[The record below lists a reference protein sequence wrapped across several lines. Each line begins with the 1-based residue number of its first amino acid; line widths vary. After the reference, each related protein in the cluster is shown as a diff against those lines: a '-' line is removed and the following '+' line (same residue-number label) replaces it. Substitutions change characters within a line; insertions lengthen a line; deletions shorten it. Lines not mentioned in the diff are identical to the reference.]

1 MRKNLS
7 VFFLGSLLLST
18 PKIFA
23 ETELDEHF
31 SLLTDFVYMQR
42 YHVKNNPIVTDT
54 TVTLCKGS
62 DCTTTVLNTK
72 SLVRNFEPG
81 VSAIFS
87 YIQNATTSYELG
99 GLYIWAMDNTSTR
112 EGPGSLSYPFD
123 NASFAKD
130 FYGSDKISARYKSL
144 FYTAEANFWKTFS
157 PTRYSS
163 FVLSTLF
170 GLRFANISEKFSVNS
185 YKHGSHSSYDITAKN
200 DLIGIQVG
208 IDFQIRLIK
217 NFYWDLLL
225 KAGADLNRISAKV
238 FLGDLNNTVVLR
250 NNTREK
256 AQNGMFAQAAAGAGY
271 QLADWLNVHIGYQM
285 LFFGG
290 LALAPDQINRSSS
303 ELSPSAKVS
312 SYKIAANGYIIVHGV
327 YTGFVFS
334 F

>member
-1 MRKNLS
+1 MRQNLS

-18 PKIFA
+18 PKLFA

-42 YHVKNNPIVTDT
+42 YHVKNNPIVNDS
-54 TVTLCKGS
+54 TVTICRGS
-62 DCTTTVLNTK
+62 DCNTTVLTAK

-81 VSAIFS
+81 ISATLS
-87 YIQNATTSYELG
+87 YIQNATTSYDLS

-112 EGPGSLSYPFD
+112 EGPGSLSYPFH
-123 NASFAKD
+123 NASFARD
-130 FYGSDKISARYKSL
+130 FYGADKISARYKSL

-157 PTRYSS
+157 SLHS
-163 FVLSTLF
+163 MFGLSTLF
-170 GLRFANISEKFSVNS
+170 GIRFASIGEKFSVNS
-185 YKHGSHSSYDITAKN
+185 YKHSGHSSYDIKADN

-208 IDFQIRLIK
+208 LDFQIRPIK

-225 KAGADLNRISAKV
+225 KAGADLNRVSVNV

-250 NNTREK
+250 NNSRQK

-290 LALAPDQINRSSS
+290 LALAPDQVDRSSS
-303 ELSPSAKVS
+303 RLSTSAMVS
-312 SYKIAANGYIIVHGV
+312 PYQISANGYIIIHGV
-327 YTGFVFS
+327 YTGFIFT